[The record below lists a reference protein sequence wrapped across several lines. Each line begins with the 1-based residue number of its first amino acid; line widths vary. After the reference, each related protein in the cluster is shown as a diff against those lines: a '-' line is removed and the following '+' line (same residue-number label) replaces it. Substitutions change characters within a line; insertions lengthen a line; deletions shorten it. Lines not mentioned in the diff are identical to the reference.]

1 MTTEDVRAK
10 LLAGCDRAY
19 HGASARG
26 SQRGILQAQQ
36 LIADAEPEYDTF
48 LWMARLLDA
57 LAALRA
63 ATTDDDNGFV
73 LGGIAT
79 VRLLV
84 EEERTW
90 MGYIPDEDQG
100 CEK

>member
-1 MTTEDVRAK
+1 MTTEDVRVK
-10 LLAGCDRAY
+10 LLAACDRAY
-19 HGASARG
+19 RSASARG
-26 SQRGILQAQQ
+26 SQRGILRAQQ

-63 ATTDDDNGFV
+63 ATLDDDDGFV

-84 EEERTW
+84 ENERTW
-90 MGYIPDEDQG
+90 MGYLPDDG
-100 CEK
+100 SGM

>member
-1 MTTEDVRAK
+1 VTTEDVRVK
-10 LLAGCDRAY
+10 LLDACDRAY
-19 HGASARG
+19 RSASARG
-26 SQRGILQAQQ
+26 SQKGILRAQQ
-36 LIADAEPEYDTF
+36 LIADADPEHDTY

-63 ATTDDDNGFV
+63 ATADDDNGFV

-90 MGYIPDEDQG
+90 MGYIPE
-100 CEK
+100 E

>member
-1 MTTEDVRAK
+1 MTTEDVRVR
-10 LLAGCDRAY
+10 LLARCDAAY
-19 HGASARG
+19 RSTPTRGA
-26 SQRGILQAQQ
+26 QKGILKGQQ
-36 LIADAEPEYDTF
+36 VIIDAEPEYDTY
-48 LWMARLLDA
+48 LWMANLLEA

-63 ATTDDDNGFV
+63 ATDDDDDGFV

-90 MGYIPDEDQG
+90 MGYIPDDG
-100 CEK
+100 SGM